1 MKCFDKEYKKA
12 VHLLQLEIILDQP
25 RCSSCAGK
33 ESGVIEDAKFFAH
46 SLNFD
51 WLLSHHACLSE
62 ATLETVLEDEALK
75 EIQGLGS

>member
-1 MKCFDKEYKKA
+1 M
-12 VHLLQLEIILDQP
+12 LEL
-25 RCSSCAGK
+25 CWKG
-33 ESGVIEDAKFFAH
+33 SGVIEDAKFCVH

-62 ATLETVLEDEALK
+62 ATLETVLEDEALE